1 MYRKKTGALYFIC
14 IRQSNSVLVSV
25 LLSLNSS
32 GKFVNKNVADGV
44 IDPFGLKVVRL
55 ESRSSATGFLRDHT
69 STRGRAM
76 STETPNAATGEIGEL
91 IERARRAQEAI
102 EDYSQ
107 AQVDGLTTAV
117 AWSVVR
123 QDRAETLAKLA
134 VDEGGFGNYADK
146 VSKIRNR
153 IMGTLADIAGV
164 KTVGVVEEIPE
175 KGLVKIAKPVGVVAA
190 LIPTTG
196 PDATPPLKTLLA
208 LKGRNAIVI
217 AAHPRTQKTTALV
230 VQYMREACERVGA
243 PADLVQLIDKPSLP
257 KTQDLMRRAD
267 LIVATGGEGMVKAA
281 YSSGTPAYGVGVGN
295 SVHVVDETADI
306 EDAAK
311 SIATAKTFD
320 YATSCLADNAV
331 VAAADIYDELVAG
344 LVAHG
349 AHVCNADEK
358 TRLREFMWPVAGAPV
373 PNVAVVA
380 KSAAQIA
387 EMAGISIPADRR
399 FLIVEEDGAGPDHP
413 FSGEKLSV
421 VLALYRYGGGIENAV
436 RQVNAITDYQGRG
449 HTCGIHTR
457 SDEHVMALA
466 LGTKTARVMVNQSLN
481 EGAGSPRNGMPYT
494 LSLSCGTWGGNI
506 TTENV
511 NARHLINL
519 TWVSRPIAVRQI
531 NEQSLFQEHWNRYGK

>member
-1 MYRKKTGALYFIC
+1 
-14 IRQSNSVLVSV
+14 
-25 LLSLNSS
+25 
-32 GKFVNKNVADGV
+32 
-44 IDPFGLKVVRL
+44 
-55 ESRSSATGFLRDHT
+55 
-69 STRGRAM
+69 M
-76 STETPNAATGEIGEL
+76 STETPNAADEVGEL
-91 IERARRAQEAI
+91 IERARQAQESI

-107 AQVDGLTTAV
+107 AEVDRLTTAV

-134 VDEGGFGNYADK
+134 VDESGFGNYADK
-146 VSKIRNR
+146 VTKIRNR
-153 IMGTLADIAGV
+153 IMGTLADIRDV

-175 KGLVKIAKPVGVVAA
+175 KGLIKIAKPVGVVAA

-208 LKGRNAIVI
+208 LKGRNAIII

-230 VQYMREACERVGA
+230 VQYMREACAQVGA
-243 PADLVQLIDKPSLP
+243 PPDLVQLIDKPSLP
-257 KTQDLMRRAD
+257 KTQELMRQAD

-295 SVHVVDETADI
+295 SVHVVDETADL

-311 SIATAKTFD
+311 AIATAKTFD

-331 VAAADIYDELVAG
+331 VAAAEIYGDLVAR
-344 LVAHG
+344 LVAQG
-349 AHVCNADEK
+349 GYLCDAAEK
-358 TRLREFMWPVAGAPV
+358 AQLRAFMWPQAGAAIPT
-373 PNVAVVA
+373 VAVVA
-380 KSAAQIA
+380 KSAIRIA
-387 EMAGISIPADRR
+387 EMAGISIPEDRR
-399 FLIVEEDGAGPDHP
+399 FLIVEEDGTGPDHP

-421 VLALYRYGGGIENAV
+421 VLALYRYHGGIESAV

-449 HTCGIHTR
+449 HTCGIHSR
-457 SDEHVMALA
+457 SDAHVMALA
-466 LGTKTARVMVNQSLN
+466 LGTKTARVMVNQNLN

-511 NARHLINL
+511 NARHFVNL
-519 TWVSRPIAVRQI
+519 TWVSRPIAARAI
-531 NEQSLFQEHWNRYGK
+531 NEHFLFRDHWEQYGR

>member
-1 MYRKKTGALYFIC
+1 
-14 IRQSNSVLVSV
+14 
-25 LLSLNSS
+25 
-32 GKFVNKNVADGV
+32 
-44 IDPFGLKVVRL
+44 
-55 ESRSSATGFLRDHT
+55 
-69 STRGRAM
+69 M
-76 STETPNAATGEIGEL
+76 STATLNPASEIGHM
-91 IERARRAQEAI
+91 IESARRAQEAV

-107 AQVDGLTTAV
+107 AQVDRLTTAV

-123 QDRAETLAKLA
+123 QDRAKTLAKLA

-146 VSKIRNR
+146 VTKIRNR
-153 IMGTLADIAGV
+153 IMGTLADIAPV

-175 KGLVKIAKPVGVVAA
+175 KGLLKIAKPVGVVAA

-208 LKGRNAIVI
+208 LKGRNSIVI
-217 AAHPRTQKTTALV
+217 AAHPRTQMTTALV
-230 VQYMREACERVGA
+230 VQYMRAACVQVGA
-243 PADLVQLIDKPSLP
+243 PADLIQLIDKPSLA
-257 KTQDLMRRAD
+257 KTQELMRRAD
-267 LIVATGGEGMVKAA
+267 LIVATGGEAMVKAA
-281 YSSGTPAYGVGVGN
+281 YGSGTPAYGVGVGN
-295 SVHVVDETADI
+295 AVHVVDETADL

-331 VAAADIYDELVAG
+331 VAAEGIYQELVAK
-344 LVAHG
+344 LVGNG
-349 AHVCNADEK
+349 AYVCDPAE
-358 TRLREFMWPVAGAPV
+358 TARLRQLMWPEVGAAIPSV
-373 PNVAVVA
+373 EVVA
-380 KSAAQIA
+380 KSAMQIA
-387 EMAGISIPADRR
+387 KMAEISVPGDCR
-399 FLIVEEDGAGPDHP
+399 FLVVEEDGVGPDHP

-421 VLALYRYGGGIENAV
+421 VLALYRYAGGIDNAV
-436 RQVNAITDYQGRG
+436 SLVNAITHYQGRG

-511 NARHLINL
+511 NAKHFINL
-519 TWVSRPIAVRQI
+519 TWVSRPIAPRAI
-531 NEQSLFQEHWNRYGK
+531 NEQALFQAHWETYGR